1 MTDKQLPLS
10 EVLNE
15 LESRYGVDKQ
25 PIGATA
31 TVMWIHPDGT
41 PEDGT
46 EYSDVYFSF
55 GDYDFDVDE
64 DHDSFGVRD
73 DRIFFYC
80 DGEHALKSYM
90 TAGME
95 DFVVLNYELEYKD

>member
-1 MTDKQLPLS
+1 MNQ
-10 EVLNE
+10 
-15 LESRYGVDKQ
+15 DKQ
-25 PIGATA
+25 PIGAYA
-31 TVMWIHPDGT
+31 SVMWIHPDGT

-46 EYSDVYFSF
+46 DYSDVYFSF
-55 GDYDFDVDE
+55 GEYDFDVDE

-90 TAGME
+90 TAGAE
-95 DFVVLNYELEYKD
+95 DFVVLNYELEYSND